1 MQRRRV
7 GRTAAEY
14 VRMKRLAFVPVLVA
28 SLAVAAAAPAGGIS
42 DEPCLNVA
50 GENTNTCPPGQ
61 VGAPYSLRFV
71 EREGSGCGPGRQT
84 FHFDSGEL
92 PPALT
97 LAPDGTLSG
106 VPARA
111 GTYRFYVEMR
121 EPQDDPAHC
130 AGKETQREF
139 TLQICNRLGVVPTP
153 VLPPRAEVRAQFRMA
168 FSWCDGVGAVT
179 WSTAGAVPAGLVLR
193 ADGSLAGVPREA
205 GKHRFTVTAT
215 DFRQRVARFPATVT
229 VAPRL
234 RVETTRVPPARVDR
248 PYQARLTATGGVA
261 PKVWRITRGRLP
273 RGVRLETALGVL
285 SGLPR
290 SAGRH
295 RVTVEV
301 KDGLELRAA
310 RTFTVVVRA

>member
-1 MQRRRV
+1 MKRGRV
-7 GRTAAEY
+7 GRATVEH
-14 VRMKRLAFVPVLVA
+14 MGIKRFALVIVLVA
-28 SLAVAAAAPAGGIS
+28 SLAVAATALAGGIA

-50 GENTNTCPPGQ
+50 GENTNTCPPAK

-84 FHFDSGEL
+84 FHLDSGEL

-130 AGKETQREF
+130 AGKRTQREF
-139 TLQICNRLGVVPTP
+139 TLQVCDRLGIVATP
-153 VLPPRAEVRAQFRMA
+153 ALPKAEIRAPFRMSL
-168 FSWCDGVGAVT
+168 SWCDGVGALT
-179 WSTAGAVPAGLVLR
+179 WSTAGAVPAGLALR
-193 ADGSLAGVPREA
+193 ADGSLAGVPRVA
-205 GKHRFTVTAT
+205 GRYRFTVTAT
-215 DFRQRVARFPATVT
+215 DFRQRVARYPATIS

-234 RVETTRVPPARVDR
+234 QVETARVPPARVGR
-248 PYQARLTATGGVA
+248 PYRTKVAVTGGVA
-261 PKVWRITRGRLP
+261 PRFWRITRGRLP
-273 RGVRLETALGVL
+273 RGLRLDIGTGVL
-285 SGLPR
+285 SGVAK

-295 RVTVEV
+295 RVTVQV
-301 KDGLELRAA
+301 KDGLELKAT
-310 RTFTVVVRA
+310 RTITVVVLA